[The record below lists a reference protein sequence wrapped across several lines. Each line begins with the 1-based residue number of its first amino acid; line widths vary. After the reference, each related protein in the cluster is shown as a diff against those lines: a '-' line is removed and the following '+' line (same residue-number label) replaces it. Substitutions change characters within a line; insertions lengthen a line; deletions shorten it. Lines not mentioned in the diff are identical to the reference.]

1 MVLVYNV
8 VRIFNVGQQ
17 IPKAMMWQEFLR
29 NGENKEQLIK
39 LIKEFVFSEKGK
51 RLVMKPFIITAGNK
65 NYKLLK
71 SGMVLEEEC
80 NHEEADTRLIYL
92 ALKEDK
98 DVVVV
103 SKDTDV
109 LILLVWA
116 YAKYD
121 IKRKWYLKYEAA

>member
-1 MVLVYNV
+1 
-8 VRIFNVGQQ
+8 
-17 IPKAMMWQEFLR
+17 
-29 NGENKEQLIK
+29 
-39 LIKEFVFSEKGK
+39 
-51 RLVMKPFIITAGNK
+51 MKPFIITAGNK